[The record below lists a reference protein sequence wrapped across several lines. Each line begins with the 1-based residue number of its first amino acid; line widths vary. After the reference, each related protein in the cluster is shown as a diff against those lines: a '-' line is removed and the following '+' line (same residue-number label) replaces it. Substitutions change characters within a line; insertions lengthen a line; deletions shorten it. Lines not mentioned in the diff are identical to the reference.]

1 MTTTAGMAIDKA
13 DNRGADYSRARPIL
27 LSPILYLPME
37 ISSRELDSRLLLAA
51 LALDRGYEIVL
62 GQKWLME
69 RNIRAMRPGIYLSKT
84 LTGRDSKF
92 MRRAK
97 DLGYFVAAIDEE
109 MPGLVTTEKELRWV
123 SEEAVRATNLLF
135 APGTAN
141 VKALRTKYPWAADRI
156 HAIGN
161 PRIDLLRPE
170 LRSIYDTEVAR
181 IRAQH
186 GRFILVNTNLGFTN
200 SQKGPV
206 DIILA
211 EQVRLGKL
219 NMASSGDAEYVEGIK
234 AMESANRAAT
244 LELLQKLPAAFPDL
258 RIVLRPHPSENLEF
272 WQSAIGNYSNVTL
285 VREGPVAPWILASQ
299 ILLHTNCTTGVEAV
313 ALEKPAICLLLTDL
327 SVNRRYLSNRIN
339 PVAGSVNEAIEMA
352 RGVLASPGQFRY
364 SDSMMA
370 QFHDAMSFDD
380 AELSAVALLNEI
392 EKTTGRPQAGDSTH
406 WRPTWKYR
414 WRQADKNVR
423 GSLMPSLDL
432 AKVSQHLFHL
442 RKLLDLDFEI
452 SVEPCGTKLAHLSRK
467 GLPTSI
473 RLRRI
478 LSDMMASGGKPSRSF
493 AKT

>member
-1 MTTTAGMAIDKA
+1 MTNTASIAIDKA
-13 DNRGADYSRARPIL
+13 DERGARSRPSRAIDL
-27 LSPILYLPME
+27 APILYMPME
-37 ISSRELDSRLLLAA
+37 IASRELDSRLLLAA
-51 LALDRGYEIVL
+51 LALDRGYEVVL

-84 LTGRDSKF
+84 LTGRDAKF

-97 DLGYFVAAIDEE
+97 SLGYFVAAIDEE

-141 VKALRTKYPWAADRI
+141 VQALRAKYPWAADRI
-156 HAIGN
+156 RAIGN
-161 PRIDLLRPE
+161 PRIDLLRTE
-170 LRSIYDTEVAR
+170 LRALYDAEVAR
-181 IRAQH
+181 IRARH

-206 DIILA
+206 DVIVA

-219 NMASSGDAEYVEGIK
+219 NVTSPGDAEYVEGIK

-244 LELLQKLPAAFPDL
+244 LELLKKLPAAFPGL
-258 RIVLRPHPSENLEF
+258 QIVLRPHPSENIEY
-272 WQSAIGNYSNVTL
+272 WQSAIGGAANVAL
-285 VREGPVAPWILASQ
+285 VREGPVAPWILASEV
-299 ILLHTNCTTGVEAV
+299 LLHTNCTTGVEAV

-327 SVNRRYLSNRIN
+327 DVNRRYLSNRIN
-339 PVAGSVNEAIEMA
+339 PLAGSVDEAIGML
-352 RGVLASPGQFRY
+352 RGVLAAPRTFQY
-364 SDSMMA
+364 SDRMMA

-380 AELSAVALLNEI
+380 NELSAVALLNEI
-392 EKTTGRPQAGDSTH
+392 EKAAGRPRAGDGTH

-423 GSLMPSLDL
+423 GSLMPNLDL
-432 AKVSQHLFHL
+432 AKISRHLLHM
-442 RKLLDLDFEI
+442 RELLGLDFEI
-452 SVEPCGTKLAHLSRK
+452 SVESCGTKLAHLSRN
-467 GLPTSI
+467 GLPASI

-478 LSDMMASGGKPSRSF
+478 LADMVASGASRSF